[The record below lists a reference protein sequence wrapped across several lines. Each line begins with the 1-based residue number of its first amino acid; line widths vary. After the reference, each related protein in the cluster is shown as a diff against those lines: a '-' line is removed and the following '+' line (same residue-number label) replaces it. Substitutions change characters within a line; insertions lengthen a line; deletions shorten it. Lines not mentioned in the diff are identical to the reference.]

1 MECIVCKTNLKEENP
16 CDICGFSVCS
26 THSGSYD
33 GMSLCDYCSGKD
45 VSFHD
50 RDLGDFAGT
59 GG

>member
-1 MECIVCKTNLKEENP
+1 MKCIVCKTNLKEENP

-33 GMSLCDYCSGKD
+33 GLSLCDYCSGKD
-45 VSFHD
+45 LSFHD

>member
-1 MECIVCKTNLKEENP
+1 MECIVCKTNLKEEHP

-50 RDLGDFAGT
+50 RNLGDFAGT

>member
-1 MECIVCKTNLKEENP
+1 MKCIVCKTNLKEENP

-26 THSGSYD
+26 THSGLYD
-33 GMSLCDYCSGKD
+33 GLSLCDYCSGKD

-50 RDLGDFAGT
+50 RNLGDFAGT

>member
-1 MECIVCKTNLKEENP
+1 MKCIVCNINLKEDNP
-16 CDICGFSVCS
+16 CDICGLNVCP

-33 GMSLCDYCSGKD
+33 GAFLCDYCSGKD
-45 VSFHD
+45 ASFHD